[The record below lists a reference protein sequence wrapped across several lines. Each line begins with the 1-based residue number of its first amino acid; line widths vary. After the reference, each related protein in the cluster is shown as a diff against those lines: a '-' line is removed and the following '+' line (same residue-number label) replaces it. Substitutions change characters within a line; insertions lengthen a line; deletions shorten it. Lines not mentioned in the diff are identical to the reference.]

1 MLVKLYIVRHCESL
15 GNEMNI
21 FQGAT
26 DLDISKFGEK
36 QLSFLEARFKDI
48 HIDKAYSSPLT
59 RAYKTA
65 LAATK
70 GKNIEI
76 IKDDS
81 FIEIHAGKIENENI
95 EKVFAID
102 PNLAD
107 LWHNRPQDLRSD
119 GGEAM
124 REVYNRVWNGFEKI
138 ATSPENNRKTI
149 LIASHGAA
157 IRCLICRLLFG
168 DIEKLAQTPWS
179 LNTAVSLIT
188 DENGIYKIQFAND
201 ASHLPKEY
209 NRNKLRIL
217 SVKNEE

>member
-1 MLVKLYIVRHCESL
+1 MVKLYIVRHCESL
-15 GNEMNI
+15 GNEMNV
-21 FQGAT
+21 FQGTT
-26 DLDISKFGEK
+26 DLDISKFGET
-36 QLSFLEARFKDI
+36 QLSFLESRFRDTP
-48 HIDKAYSSPLT
+48 IDKAYSSPLT

-70 GKNIEI
+70 DKNIEI
-76 IKDDS
+76 IKDKN

-95 EKVFAID
+95 ENVFARN
-102 PNLAD
+102 PKLAD
-107 LWHNRPQDLRSD
+107 IWHNRPQDFKAD

-124 REVYNRVWNGFEKI
+124 CDVYERVWEGFEKI
-138 ATSPENNRKTI
+138 ATSPENDRKTI

-168 DIEKLAQTPWS
+168 SIERLAETPWS

-188 DENGIYKIQFAND
+188 YSDGIYKIEFAND

>member
-1 MLVKLYIVRHCESL
+1 MVKLYIVRHCESL

-21 FQGAT
+21 FQGTT
-26 DLDISKFGEK
+26 DLDISTFGEK

-76 IKDDS
+76 VKDES

-95 EKVFAID
+95 EKVFALD
-102 PNLAD
+102 PILAD
-107 LWHNRPQDLRSD
+107 IWHNRPQDFKAD
-119 GGEAM
+119 CGEAM
-124 REVYNRVWNGFEKI
+124 REVYNRVWKGFEKI
-138 ATSPENNRKTI
+138 ATSPENDRKTI

-168 DIEKLAQTPWS
+168 SIERLAETPWS

-188 DENGIYKIQFAND
+188 YCDGVYKIEFAND

>member
-21 FQGAT
+21 FQGT
-26 DLDISKFGEK
+26 SDLDISKFGEN

-48 HIDKAYSSPLT
+48 QIDRAYSSPLT

-70 GKNIEI
+70 DKNIEI
-76 IKDDS
+76 IKDES
-81 FIEIHAGKIENENI
+81 FIEIYAGKIENENI
-95 EKVFAID
+95 QKVFALD
-102 PNLAD
+102 PKLAD
-107 LWHNRPQDLRSD
+107 IWHNRPQDFKAD
-119 GGEAM
+119 CGEAM
-124 REVYNRVWNGFEKI
+124 REVYNRVWKGFDKI
-138 ATSPENNRKTI
+138 ATSPENDRKTI

-168 DIEKLAQTPWS
+168 NIERLAETPWS
-179 LNTAVSLIT
+179 LNTAVTLIT
-188 DENGIYKIQFAND
+188 YCDGVYKIEFAND

>member
-1 MLVKLYIVRHCESL
+1 MVKLYIVRHCESL

-21 FQGAT
+21 FQGTT
-26 DLDISKFGEK
+26 DLDISTFGEK

-76 IKDDS
+76 VKDES

-95 EKVFAID
+95 EKVFALD

-107 LWHNRPQDLRSD
+107 IWHNRPQDFKAD
-119 GGEAM
+119 GGETM
-124 REVYNRVWNGFEKI
+124 REVYNRVWTGFDKL
-138 ATSPENNRKTI
+138 ATSPENDGKTI

-168 DIEKLAQTPWS
+168 NIERLSETPWS
-179 LNTAVSLIT
+179 LNTAVTLIT
-188 DENGIYKIQFAND
+188 YCDGVCKIEFAND
-201 ASHLPKEY
+201 ASHLPEEY

>member
-1 MLVKLYIVRHCESL
+1 MVKLYIVRHCESL

-21 FQGAT
+21 FQGTT
-26 DLDISKFGEK
+26 DLDISKFGET
-36 QLSFLEARFKDI
+36 QLSFLESRFRDTP
-48 HIDKAYSSPLT
+48 IDKAYSSPLT

-70 GKNIEI
+70 GKNIQI
-76 IKDDS
+76 IKDEN

-95 EKVFAID
+95 ENVFARD
-102 PNLAD
+102 PKLAD
-107 LWHNRPQDLRSD
+107 IWHNRPQDFKAD

-124 REVYNRVWNGFEKI
+124 CDVYERVWEGFEKI
-138 ATSPENNRKTI
+138 ATSPENDRKTI

-168 DIEKLAQTPWS
+168 SIERLAETPWS

-188 DENGIYKIQFAND
+188 YSDGIYKIEFAND

>member
-1 MLVKLYIVRHCESL
+1 
-15 GNEMNI
+15 MNV
-21 FQGAT
+21 FQGTT
-26 DLDISKFGEK
+26 DLDISKFGET
-36 QLSFLEARFKDI
+36 QLSFLESRFKDI

-70 GKNIEI
+70 DKNIQI
-76 IKDDS
+76 IKDKN

-95 EKVFAID
+95 ENVFARD
-102 PNLAD
+102 PKLAD
-107 LWHNRPQDLRSD
+107 IWHNRPQDFKAD

-124 REVYNRVWNGFEKI
+124 CDVYERVWEGFEKI
-138 ATSPENNRKTI
+138 ATSPENDRKTI

-168 DIEKLAQTPWS
+168 SIERLAETPWS

-188 DENGIYKIQFAND
+188 YSDGIYKIEFAND

>member
-1 MLVKLYIVRHCESL
+1 MVKLYIVRHCESL

-21 FQGAT
+21 FQGTT

-65 LAATK
+65 LAAIEN
-70 GKNIEI
+70 KNIDV

-81 FIEIHAGKIENENI
+81 FIEIHAGDIEGENI
-95 EKVFAID
+95 EKVFERD
-102 PNLAD
+102 PELAYV
-107 LWHNRPQDLRSD
+107 WHNRPQDFKPK
-119 GGEAM
+119 GAEPM
-124 REVYNRVWNGFEKI
+124 REVYERIWRGVETLAKSQDNEG
-138 ATSPENNRKTI
+138 KTL

-168 DIEKLAQTPWS
+168 SIERLAETPWS

-188 DENGIYKIQFAND
+188 YDRGVYKIEFAND

>member
-1 MLVKLYIVRHCESL
+1 MVKLYIVRHCESL
-15 GNEMNI
+15 GNEMNV
-21 FQGAT
+21 FQGTT
-26 DLDISKFGEK
+26 DLDISKFGET
-36 QLSFLEARFKDI
+36 QLSFLESRFKDI

-70 GKNIEI
+70 DKNIQI
-76 IKDDS
+76 IKDKN

-95 EKVFAID
+95 ENVFARN
-102 PNLAD
+102 PKLAD
-107 LWHNRPQDLRSD
+107 IWHNRPQDFKAD

-124 REVYNRVWNGFEKI
+124 CDVYERVWEGFEKI
-138 ATSPENNRKTI
+138 ATSPENDRKTI

-168 DIEKLAQTPWS
+168 SIERLAETPWS

-188 DENGIYKIQFAND
+188 YSDGIYKIEFAND

>member
-1 MLVKLYIVRHCESL
+1 
-15 GNEMNI
+15 MNV
-21 FQGAT
+21 FQGTT
-26 DLDISKFGEK
+26 DLDISKFGET
-36 QLSFLEARFKDI
+36 QLSFLESRFKDI

-70 GKNIEI
+70 DKNIQI
-76 IKDDS
+76 IKDKN

-95 EKVFAID
+95 ENVFARN
-102 PNLAD
+102 PKLAD
-107 LWHNRPQDLRSD
+107 IWHNRPQDFKAD

-124 REVYNRVWNGFEKI
+124 CDVYERVWEGFEKI
-138 ATSPENNRKTI
+138 ATSPENDRKTI

-168 DIEKLAQTPWS
+168 SIERLAETPWS

-188 DENGIYKIQFAND
+188 YSDGIYKIEFAND